1 MVFFP
6 YPFSTFAYLTQ
17 IIYVSGKHSHAM
29 LNNVDIYWEMHPQ
42 TILSSENIID
52 FFKIVAMVEWDLPD

>member
-29 LNNVDIYWEMHPQ
+29 LNNVDIY
-42 TILSSENIID
+42 
-52 FFKIVAMVEWDLPD
+52 